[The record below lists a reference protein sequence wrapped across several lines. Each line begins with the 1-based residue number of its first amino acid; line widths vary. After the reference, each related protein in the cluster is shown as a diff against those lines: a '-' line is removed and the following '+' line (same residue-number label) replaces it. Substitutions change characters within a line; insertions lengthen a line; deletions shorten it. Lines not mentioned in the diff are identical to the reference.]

1 MLVRNDMNDT
11 NRSLAA
17 QALPDDEIDLMA
29 LFGTLWRGKLWIAL
43 AAFIG
48 LVLGGVYVTQIA
60 VPKYTSTTVLAIQE
74 EESSLIDI
82 PSAVGGLSADSEAI
96 NTEIEVIRSRGLL
109 ETVVTEL
116 SLLEDPEF
124 NPTLVEHSLLSLGT
138 LLSALNLTTKEEPTR
153 QDLLNEAVKRLGQR
167 LGVAAK
173 RQTYI
178 ITISVTTD
186 GKEKSQL
193 IANTIAETYRQDQ
206 VQVKFNTLDEGV
218 TWLSERVVELE
229 TELEE
234 RDAALKKAT
243 SAADYINV
251 EGLAL
256 MNAQARE
263 LTERLLGEKRDA
275 ENAAAN
281 FALLNSAVDSRSVD
295 LVLEATKDPTLRRLA
310 QDRSASE
317 IWGTG
322 SPFMTRLDLL
332 VTRAR
337 TDVERS
343 TTQVKSLQDSVTALE
358 ARVDDQA
365 AKLGELQQMNRELET
380 VSVLYETFQTRL
392 KETTIQQ
399 GIQSP
404 DARVLSKAIT
414 GEKVA
419 PRTAIIGVMSL
430 ILGAMTGAGIVLL
443 RELKTDTFRNAEELE
458 GATGAHVIG
467 QVPLFPISARIDL
480 LQYLKDK
487 PTSAAVES
495 IRNMRTSLLLSNM
508 DEPPKV
514 IMSTSTIPGEG
525 KTTQS
530 ISLAQNLSGLGK
542 RVLLVEGDIRRR
554 TLDEYFQK
562 KAGKEGLLSVIT
574 GEATLEET
582 ALFHDRLGADVLVG
596 EKSQLNA
603 ADVFSSEAFKTFLE
617 HARAAYDF
625 VIIDTPPVLVV
636 PDARVIGQHC
646 DAIMYSVKWD
656 STSKAQ
662 VRAAL
667 NELRAVNLNVSGLVL
682 SQIDA
687 KGMKRYGYGD
697 RGGAYGTYGGGYYD
711 E

>member
-1 MLVRNDMNDT
+1 MQDAKQNMSN
-11 NRSLAA
+11 NSM
-17 QALPDDEIDLMA
+17 PDDEIDLMA
-29 LFGTLWRGKLWIAL
+29 LFGTLWRGKLWISL
-43 AAFIG
+43 AAFVG
-48 LVLGGVYVTQIA
+48 LVIGGVYAAQIA
-60 VPKYTSTTVLAIQE
+60 VPKYTSTTTLAIE
-74 EESSLIDI
+74 EEDTSLIDI

-124 NPTLVEHSLLSLGT
+124 NPTLVEPSLLSLGT
-138 LLSALNLTTKEEPTR
+138 LLSALNLTTKEEPSR

-173 RQTYI
+173 RQTYV
-178 ITISVTTD
+178 ITISVTTE
-186 GKEKSQL
+186 GKGKSQL

-206 VQVKFNTLDEGV
+206 VQVKFDTLNEGI

-229 TELEE
+229 AEIDD

-263 LTERLLGEKRDA
+263 LTERLLGEERDA
-275 ENAAAN
+275 ENAATN
-281 FALLNSAVDSRSVD
+281 FALLASAIDSRSVD
-295 LVLEATKDPTLRRLA
+295 LVLEATKDPTLNRLA
-310 QDRSASE
+310 QGRRTAD
-317 IWGTG
+317 IWAEG
-322 SPFMTRLDLL
+322 SPFMARLDLL
-332 VTRAR
+332 ATRAR
-337 TDVERS
+337 TDVERAR
-343 TTQVKSLQDSVTALE
+343 TQVASLQDSVTTLE

-365 AKLGELQQMNRELET
+365 AKLGDLQQMSRELET
-380 VSVLYETFQTRL
+380 VSVLYETFLTRL

-399 GIQSP
+399 GVQSP
-404 DARVLSKAIT
+404 DARILSKAIT
-414 GEKVA
+414 GVKVA
-419 PRTAIIGVMSL
+419 PRSAMVVALAM
-430 ILGAMTGAGIVLL
+430 ILGAMVGAGIVLL

-458 GATGAHVIG
+458 GATGEHVIG
-467 QVPLFPISARIDL
+467 QVPLFPISARMDL

-487 PTSAAVES
+487 PTSAAVEA

-514 IMSTSTIPGEG
+514 IMSTSTIPSEG

-542 RVLLVEGDIRRR
+542 RVLLIEGDIRRR
-554 TLDEYFQK
+554 TLDEYFKQK
-562 KAGKEGLLSVIT
+562 ASKEGLLSVIT
-574 GEATLEET
+574 GEATLEDT
-582 ALFHDRLGADVLVG
+582 VVFHERLNADVLVG
-596 EKSQLNA
+596 EKSQVNA
-603 ADVFSSEAFKTFLE
+603 ADVFSSEAFKKFLAQ
-617 HARAAYDF
+617 ARATYDF

>member
-1 MLVRNDMNDT
+1 MLVRNEMENMKR
-11 NRSLAA
+11 NVAGHS
-17 QALPDDEIDLMA
+17 LPDDAIDLMA
-29 LFGTLWRGKLWIAL
+29 IAGTLWRGKLWIML
-43 AAFIG
+43 AAFAG
-48 LVLGGVYVTQIA
+48 LVLGGVYATQIA
-60 VPKYTSTTVLAIQE
+60 VKRYSSFTVLAIDE
-74 EESSLIDI
+74 DTPSLIDI
-82 PSAVGGLSADSEAI
+82 PSAVSGLSADSEAI

-109 ETVVTEL
+109 EKVVAEL

-124 NPTLVEHSLLSLGT
+124 NPTLVEPSVLSLNS
-138 LLSALNLTTKEEPTR
+138 LLSALGLSPDNVPSE
-153 QDLLNEAVKRLGQR
+153 QDILNDAVELLGQR
-167 LGVAAK
+167 MSVSAK
-173 RQTYI
+173 RQAYVI
-178 ITISVTTD
+178 IIGVTTE

-218 TWLSERVVELE
+218 TWLSERVVELK

-234 RDAALKKAT
+234 RDTALKKAT
-243 SAADYINV
+243 SAADYINI
-251 EGLAL
+251 EGLEL
-256 MNAQARE
+256 MNRQARE
-263 LTERLLGEKRDA
+263 LSERLLGEEKDA
-275 ENAAAN
+275 ESAAAN
-281 FALLNSAVDSRSVD
+281 FALLTSAIESRSVD

-310 QDRSASE
+310 QSRSVAE
-317 IWGTG
+317 IWVAG
-322 SPFMTRLDLL
+322 SPFMARLDIL

-337 TDVERS
+337 TDLDRA
-343 TTQVKSLQDSVTALE
+343 TTQVASLQESVTAL
-358 ARVDDQA
+358 AVRVDDQA
-365 AKLGELQQMNRELET
+365 AKLGDLQQMNRELET

-414 GEKVA
+414 GVKVA
-419 PRTAIIGVMSL
+419 PRTVLVGALTLIFGAII
-430 ILGAMTGAGIVLL
+430 GAGIVLV

-458 GATGAHVIG
+458 GATGEHVIG
-467 QVPLFPISARIDL
+467 QVPLFPIAARNDL
-480 LQYLKDK
+480 LGYLKDK
-487 PTSAAVES
+487 PTSAAVEA

-508 DEPPKV
+508 EAPPKV

-530 ISLAQNLSGLGK
+530 IALTQNLSGLGK
-542 RVLLVEGDIRRR
+542 RVLLIEGDIRRR

-562 KAGKEGLLSVIT
+562 KSGKEGLLSVIT

-582 ALFHDRLGADVLVG
+582 VLFHDRLGADVLVG

-603 ADVFSSEAFKTFLE
+603 ADVFSSEAFKQFLTK
-617 HARAAYDF
+617 ARAAYDF

-636 PDARVIGQHC
+636 PDARVIGQQS

-682 SQIDA
+682 SQIDP